1 MEWETVMPNFIMFAL
16 LYVIV
21 GWLIVKTKCVDGI
34 VSRNEEAGSF
44 TPTVVAW
51 MALILIA
58 PVLILIGTVMALLKL
73 ITK

>member
-1 MEWETVMPNFIMFAL
+1 MFAL

-44 TPTVVAW
+44 TLTVVAW